1 MNICQSLLECAIT
14 YFNFG
19 VRSGGGI
26 GDVTTNE
33 DSKNFWLRFTTDLIF
48 FVSVILLLLNMING
62 VIVTTFSQIREESV
76 TKEEDIGNRCFICSL
91 DKLEYEKRKINF
103 NEHVELEHNTENYIK
118 YLVYVKSINPK
129 DLDADQSYV
138 VQCLKNK
145 DIAFFPVFRSFS
157 IGDLSGE
164 MDKD

>member
-1 MNICQSLLECAIT
+1 
-14 YFNFG
+14 
-19 VRSGGGI
+19 
-26 GDVTTNE
+26 
-33 DSKNFWLRFTTDLIF
+33 
-48 FVSVILLLLNMING
+48 MING

-76 TKEEDIGNRCFICSL
+76 TKEEDISNRCFICSL
-91 DKLEYEKRKINF
+91 DKLEFEKRKINF